1 MKRLIS
7 MLVVTALVLPMSVSG
22 FAVNAQENSPAVIVS
37 QTITDAI
44 SNKGSVN
51 SSASDL
57 QQASNETLLLA
68 KDVVRKLSQEVVFS
82 LGLECTLD
90 HMYNTAKWV
99 SPEVMTLEAKE
110 DASLAL
116 IELYEEILTEFV
128 KYDIDSYNAFW
139 EKALDSAVEKP
150 AEIND
155 FIRCGQEL
163 FSVRE
168 TIEALL
174 ALDCYYNLLD
184 TTQIQRMIDDFKE
197 FSNVNNTSTLKIYG
211 ESNSSSLFEKYRAVY
226 EAEHN
231 TQGSRAG
238 TVGFTL
244 NGITY
249 IDNSTVN
256 TTSGKAVTTFY
267 AQSQLS
273 NAQIN
278 AFYSNFYGKAGFTDL
293 TFVSDAT
300 SYYNCHAYAWHSTSP
315 GRKWIGN
322 SQTVSGTTYHG
333 VERYIGDDHCTLLGS
348 SDSVA
353 RVNDIIVYYVNG
365 KAAHSG
371 VVVGTNPL
379 RIRSKWGQGCVW
391 IHNKTSV
398 PNEYKDNG
406 TVNVK
411 YYRYTRAHTY
421 QDVDYGND
429 IYHKHQCTICD
440 YYVLERHSWV
450 EYHVN
455 PEKVENNIRYIP
467 EYYCSKCGAFT
478 LNPIDP

>member
-1 MKRLIS
+1 MKRMIS
-7 MLVVTALVLPMSVSG
+7 ILVVLALVLPMSVSG

-37 QTITDAI
+37 QTRTDA
-44 SNKGSVN
+44 SSHKGAVN
-51 SSASDL
+51 SSATEL
-57 QQASNETLLLA
+57 QQASDETLLLA
-68 KDVVRKLSQEVVFS
+68 KNVVRKLSQEVVFT

-90 HMYNTAKWV
+90 HMYDTAKWV
-99 SPEVMTLEAKE
+99 SPEVITLEARE

-116 IELYEEILTEFV
+116 LELYEEILTEFSE
-128 KYDIDSYNAFW
+128 YDIDSYHAFW
-139 EKALDSAVEKP
+139 EKALDSASNKP

-155 FIRCGQEL
+155 FIRRGQEL
-163 FSVRE
+163 FSMRE
-168 TIEALL
+168 TIEALF

-184 TTQIQRMIDDFKE
+184 TPQIQRMTDAFEE
-197 FSNVNNTSTLKIYG
+197 FSNINNISTLNIYS
-211 ESNSSSLFEKYRAVY
+211 ESNSSTLFEQYRAVY
-226 EAEHN
+226 EASHN

-238 TVGFTL
+238 TVGFIL
-244 NGITY
+244 NGVTY

-273 NAQIN
+273 SAQIN
-278 AFYSNFYGKAGFTDL
+278 YCYSNFYGKPGFTDL
-293 TFVSDAT
+293 TFVSEAT

-322 SQTVSGTTYHG
+322 SQAVDGTTYHG

-365 KAAHSG
+365 TAAHSG

-391 IHNKTSV
+391 THNKTSV

-440 YYVLERHSWV
+440 YHVLEKHNWV
-450 EYHVN
+450 LHYVN
-455 PEKVENNIRYIP
+455 PAKAVNDTRYVP